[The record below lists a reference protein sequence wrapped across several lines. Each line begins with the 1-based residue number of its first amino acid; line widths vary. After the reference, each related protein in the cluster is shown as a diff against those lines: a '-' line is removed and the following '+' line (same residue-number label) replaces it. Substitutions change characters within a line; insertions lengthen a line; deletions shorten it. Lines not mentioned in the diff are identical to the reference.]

1 MTISRHET
9 PSGLSVTDTALGL
22 ALLVA
27 AAGRRT
33 ASRTRVVWSPVVGLA
48 ERAERTARRTPLAP
62 ALAAV
67 AARGAGLRRRI
78 TLDGLDVL
86 DRLLPA
92 AVEEA
97 LRRVDLTQVVLR
109 HVDLDRV
116 VAQVDVDAVVR
127 RVDVEQ
133 VLDRVDIDEVVARAD
148 IDAVAARLDLERVL
162 DRVDVDTVAAKLDI
176 ERVLDR
182 VDVDAV
188 AAKLDIER
196 VLDRLDLTD
205 LAMKRLDWD
214 VLVAAVLAHVDLEA
228 VALDVIE
235 AVDLPDIIRES
246 SGALTS
252 DTVRSARIRGA
263 AADQALSRVRDRFRS
278 RHNGVGLP
286 APEPPVGS

>member
-1 MTISRHET
+1 VTISRPET

-22 ALLVA
+22 ALVVA

-33 ASRTRVVWSPVVGLA
+33 AHRTRVVWSPVVALA

-62 ALAAV
+62 VLAAV
-67 AARGAGLRRRI
+67 AARGAGLRRR
-78 TLDGLDVL
+78 LAADGVDVL

-92 AVEEA
+92 VVEEA

-116 VAQVDVDAVVR
+116 VAEVDVDAVVR

-133 VLDRVDIDEVVARAD
+133 VLDRVDVDEVVARAD

-162 DRVDVDTVAAKLDI
+162 A
-176 ERVLDR
+176 R

-196 VLDRLDLTD
+196 VLDRLDLTE

-214 VLVAAVLAHVDLEA
+214 VLVAAVLTHVDLEA

-263 AADQALSRVRDRFRS
+263 AADQALSRVRDRFRA

-286 APEPPVGS
+286 APEPPAGS

>member
-9 PSGLSVTDTALGL
+9 SPGRSVTDTALGL
-22 ALLVA
+22 ALVVA

-33 ASRTRVVWSPVVGLA
+33 AHRTRVVWSPFVTLA
-48 ERAERTARRTPLAP
+48 GRAERTVRRTPLAS

-67 AARGAGLRRRI
+67 AAQGEGLRRRI
-78 TLDGLDVL
+78 TAGGEDAL

-116 VAQVDVDAVVR
+116 VA
-127 RVDVEQ
+127 E
-133 VLDRVDIDEVVARAD
+133 
-148 IDAVAARLDLERVL
+148 
-162 DRVDVDTVAAKLDI
+162 
-176 ERVLDR
+176 

-188 AAKLDIER
+188 AARLHIVR

-205 LAMKRLDWD
+205 LAVKRLDWD
-214 VLVAAVLAHVDLEA
+214 VLVNAVLAHVDLEA
-228 VALDVIE
+228 VALEVIE
-235 AVDLPDIIRES
+235 AVDLPEIIRES

-263 AADQALSRVRDRFRS
+263 AADQALSRVRDRFRA
-278 RHNGVGLP
+278 RHDGVGLP
-286 APEPPVGS
+286 APQPPVGS

>member
-9 PSGLSVTDTALGL
+9 SPGLSVTDTALGL
-22 ALLVA
+22 ALVVA

-33 ASRTRVVWSPVVGLA
+33 AHRTRVVWSPFVTLA
-48 ERAERTARRTPLAP
+48 GRAERTVRRTPLAS

-67 AARGAGLRRRI
+67 AAQGEGLRRRI
-78 TLDGLDVL
+78 TAGGEDAL

-109 HVDLDRV
+109 HVDLARV
-116 VAQVDVDAVVR
+116 VAEVDVDAVVR

-133 VLDRVDIDEVVARAD
+133 VLDRVDVNEVVARAD
-148 IDAVAARLDLERVL
+148 VDA
-162 DRVDVDTVAAKLDI
+162 VAAKLDL

-188 AAKLDIER
+188 AARLDIER

-205 LAMKRLDWD
+205 LAVKRLDWD
-214 VLVAAVLAHVDLEA
+214 VLVNAVLAHVDLEA
-228 VALDVIE
+228 VALEVIE
-235 AVDLPDIIRES
+235 AVDLPEIIRES

-263 AADQALSRVRDRFRS
+263 AADQALSRVRDRFRA
-278 RHNGVGLP
+278 RHDGVGLP
-286 APEPPVGS
+286 APQPPVGS

>member
-9 PSGLSVTDTALGL
+9 SPGLSVTDTALGL
-22 ALLVA
+22 ALVVA

-33 ASRTRVVWSPVVGLA
+33 AHRTRVVWSPSVTLA
-48 ERAERTARRTPLAP
+48 GRAERTVRRTPLAS
-62 ALAAV
+62 ALGAV
-67 AARGAGLRRRI
+67 AAQGEGLRRRI
-78 TLDGLDVL
+78 TAGGEDAL

-116 VAQVDVDAVVR
+116 VAEVDVDAVVR

-133 VLDRVDIDEVVARAD
+133 VLDRVDVNEVVARAD
-148 IDAVAARLDLERVL
+148 VDA
-162 DRVDVDTVAAKLDI
+162 VAAKLDL

-188 AAKLDIER
+188 AARLDIER

-205 LAMKRLDWD
+205 LAVKRLDWD
-214 VLVAAVLAHVDLEA
+214 VLVNAVLAHVDLEA
-228 VALDVIE
+228 VALEVIE
-235 AVDLPDIIRES
+235 AVDLPEIIRES

-263 AADQALSRVRDRFRS
+263 AADQALSRVRDRFRA
-278 RHNGVGLP
+278 RHDGVGLP
-286 APEPPVGS
+286 APQPPVGS